1 MAAEM
6 ALKTGKDVSISRPK
20 HEQVFPSLSLLPL
33 TLPDPPFSLRR
44 ESLGLI
50 VAGGRGD
57 DLIAMLID
65 STSLC
70 CSQL

>member
-1 MAAEM
+1 M
-6 ALKTGKDVSISRPK
+6 ALKTGRDVSSSQPK
-20 HEQVFPSLSLLPL
+20 HEQAFPYLSLLPL
-33 TLPDPPFSLRR
+33 TVPDPPFSLRR

-57 DLIAMLID
+57 NLIAMLVD
-65 STSLC
+65 SASLC